1 MLPTFVPCLVEVVE
15 WLLHLLVQ
23 TSECLHILQ
32 RTLQMLLVLF
42 KEAVLLDHSC
52 EILKVT
58 VYSFSRVVR
67 ALKFSMA
74 AYGSF

>member
-1 MLPTFVPCLVEVVE
+1 MTTLEE
-15 WLLHLLVQ
+15 LLWQKVSLANSNSASQ
-23 TSECLHILQ
+23 EQ
-32 RTLQMLLVLF
+32 
-42 KEAVLLDHSC
+42 
-52 EILKVT
+52 LKVT